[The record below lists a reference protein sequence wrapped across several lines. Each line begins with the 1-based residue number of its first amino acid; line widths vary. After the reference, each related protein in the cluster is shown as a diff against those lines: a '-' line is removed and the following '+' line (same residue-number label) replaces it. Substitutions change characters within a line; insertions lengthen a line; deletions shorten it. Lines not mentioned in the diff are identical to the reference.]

1 MKSVNST
8 RNNNENKKQLSP
20 SDSSTHH
27 KKCAPDSEEFSKLLK
42 SLPEELLFG
51 ELSTPGQRQF
61 AQALWEASNYG
72 VKPKPG
78 NFKDLEPKR
87 DYLEWVL
94 RILPF
99 FRWIYFLQES
109 LEQLF
114 DIF

>member
-1 MKSVNST
+1 MQSINPT
-8 RNNNENKKQLSP
+8 GNNNENKKQLSP
-20 SDSSTHH
+20 SDSSPHH

-72 VKPKPG
+72 GKPKPG
-78 NFKDLEPKR
+78 NFKDMEPKR

-94 RILPF
+94 RMDHEKQWCEALKK
-99 FRWIYFLQES
+99 R
-109 LEQLF
+109 
-114 DIF
+114 